1 MQEFTPVMVLLDRY
15 RLTSVLGRGAM
26 GRVWQ
31 GRDLRLERPVA
42 VVSRPVVEGIKT
54 PESAGR
60 RRWRRRIGHSARLS
74 GPPRGL
80 RLDGDCPGR
89 RTGTRSP

>member
-42 VVSRPVVEGIKT
+42 VVSRPCQTRPI
-54 PESAGR
+54 A
-60 RRWRRRIGHSARLS
+60 
-74 GPPRGL
+74 PR
-80 RLDGDCPGR
+80 P
-89 RTGTRSP
+89 RTDVSR